1 MENINESQIKPLIL
15 SQVNRIS
22 SSRNII
28 KTNVNLYVEW

>member
-1 MENINESQIKPLIL
+1 MENINESQIKPLI
-15 SQVNRIS
+15 SGEPNS